1 MNNNFLSGNDSQK
14 VSKTEND
21 STQLMLNEEQ
31 QEYLN
36 THTPAFL
43 QEKYPLE
50 IELTGDLIEYQPEY
64 DENGKVKLDGEGNP
78 IIFKKDNGE
87 ALVREQVLYDDTF
100 EYDLK
105 RAYEVYDQAVS
116 AINQRVSISDNTI
129 IKDNVLTKL
138 ATKILDEAIKAQVED
153 VFITN
158 NEHFGIVRFF
168 NGTLWKNHRLIA
180 KNATDPLITILKK
193 MAGMETKIE
202 NAYRNQTNGTIYHNH
217 HNFRIATG
225 TANFGMFMSL
235 RMESGY
241 FDNLDDLNLP
251 ISLKKAFREQLKA
264 SSGMTVITGGTG
276 SGKSTLATA
285 GLVERQKQARG
296 QLNIISLEKP
306 VEVTLAG
313 MLQIEINEDK
323 GLTWSDAIEGTL
335 RERPDILR
343 VGEVNGKKEAQA
355 MVRVGNAGCTSIT
368 TLHAN
373 TVLNVFDTLRAYE
386 ISDIDVQNALKLVI
400 YLARV
405 PKLCP
410 YCKIETP
417 LIRRLNDHQW
427 IKTNLAEGH
436 AERMQ
441 ISEYFRRNPE
451 GCEHCRPYTNDKA
464 LYGTLGKIGLYEY
477 LQINSS
483 VLQIMRKFKGKE
495 NYEIKQAL
503 LHPDMIHWGE
513 NEINEE
519 DLSKLSDNIL
529 FEPLERD
536 VLSKLR
542 DGDIDLETAKNSIN
556 R

>member
-1 MNNNFLSGNDSQK
+1 MSNNFFEKNNNYNDLDSSYSQR
-14 VSKTEND
+14 TLN
-21 STQLMLNEEQ
+21 NEEQ
-31 QEYLN
+31 EYLK
-36 THTPAFL
+36 THTPSFL
-43 QEKYPLE
+43 QEKYPQE
-50 IELTGDLIEYQPEY
+50 IELIGNLVEYQPEY
-64 DENGKVKLDGEGNP
+64 DENGKVKKDSEGKP
-78 IIFKKDNGE
+78 IIFKNEKGE
-87 ALVREQVLYDDTF
+87 PLIRQQVLYDEEF
-100 EYDLK
+100 NLDLK
-105 RAYEVYDQAVS
+105 RAYEVYDNAIS
-116 AINQRVSISDNTI
+116 AINQRVSMSDNTI
-129 IKDNVLTKL
+129 IKDNTLTKL
-138 ATKILDEAIKAQVED
+138 ATKILEEAIQAQVED
-153 VFITN
+153 VFIVN
-158 NEHFGIVRFF
+158 NEHFGVVRFF

-180 KNATDPLITILKK
+180 KSTTDPLITILKK

-202 NAYRNQTNGTIYHNH
+202 NSYRNQTNGTIYHNH

-251 ISLKKAFREQLKA
+251 PSLKKAFREQLKA

-285 GLVERQKQARG
+285 GLVERQKQAQG

-306 VEVTLAG
+306 IEVTLAG

-386 ISDIDVQNALKLVI
+386 ISDVDVQNALKLVI

-417 LIRRLNDHQW
+417 LVRRLNDYQW
-427 IKTNLAEGH
+427 IKNNLTEGH
-436 AERMQ
+436 AERMN
-441 ISEYFRRNPE
+441 IGEYFRRNPE

-464 LYGTLGKIGLYEY
+464 LFGTLGKIGLYEY

-495 NYEIKQAL
+495 NYEIKYSL
-503 LHPDMIHWGE
+503 LHPDTIHWGD

-529 FEPLERD
+529 FEPLEKD

-542 DGDIDLETAKNSIN
+542 NGDIDLDTAKTSIN